1 MFQPI
6 RESRFNHLDP
16 SAPNH
21 YLRSIGYKDALRA
34 HGWRSSG
41 TSSIPSQGSW
51 VGSSALL
58 IPSPLH
64 TSCTEAGSMWK
75 GMQKTN
81 SELLF
86 RYFVI

>member
-41 TSSIPSQGSW
+41 TSSIPNQKTL
-51 VGSSALL
+51 VGSSSL
-58 IPSPLH
+58 PSPSPVH
-64 TSCTEAGSMWK
+64 TCGTEVDSTA
-75 GMQKTN
+75 
-81 SELLF
+81 
-86 RYFVI
+86 

>member
-21 YLRSIGYKDALRA
+21 YLRSIGYKDALRSY
-34 HGWRSSG
+34 GWRSSG
-41 TSSIPSQGSW
+41 TSSITSQGSW

-64 TSCTEAGSMWK
+64 TSCTEAISIWK
-75 GMQKTN
+75 GM
-81 SELLF
+81 
-86 RYFVI
+86 

>member
-6 RESRFNHLDP
+6 RERRFNHLDP
-16 SAPNH
+16 SVRNH

-58 IPSPLH
+58 IPSP
-64 TSCTEAGSMWK
+64 S
-75 GMQKTN
+75 QN
-81 SELLF
+81 SYRQF
-86 RYFVI
+86 GDAV